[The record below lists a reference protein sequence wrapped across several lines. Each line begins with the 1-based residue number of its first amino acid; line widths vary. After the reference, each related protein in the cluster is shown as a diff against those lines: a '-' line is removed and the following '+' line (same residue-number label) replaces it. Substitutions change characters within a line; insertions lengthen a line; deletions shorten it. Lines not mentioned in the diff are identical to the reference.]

1 MQPTSLHVYETVRH
15 SLVKHRARPN
25 VDGYRRHKW
34 TTSQGFNVLVSLHR
48 APDGLTAEYAVSV
61 TTSTVTKT
69 LPYIT

>member
-1 MQPTSLHVYETVRH
+1 MQPTSHHKYETVQY
-15 SLVKHRARPN
+15 SLVSHRARPN
-25 VDGYRRHKW
+25 LDGYRRQKW
-34 TTSQGFNVLVSLHR
+34 TTSGGFNVLISLHR